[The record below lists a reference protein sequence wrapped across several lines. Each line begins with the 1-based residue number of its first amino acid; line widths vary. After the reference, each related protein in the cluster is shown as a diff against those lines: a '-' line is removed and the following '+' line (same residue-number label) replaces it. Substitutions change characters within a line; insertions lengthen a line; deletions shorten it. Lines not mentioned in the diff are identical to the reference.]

1 MVIISSVPVQ
11 PDPPRSSAVA
21 DRVPGRARRPPQRL
35 TPREVVILRLLVA
48 GMTADAIGNVEAIS
62 PRTVRKHLEHIYRKL
77 DVDDRLLAAR
87 RAWEE
92 GLV

>member
-1 MVIISSVPVQ
+1 MAISSLTAQ
-11 PDPPRSSAVA
+11 PGPHRSSSLV
-21 DRVPGRARRPPQRL
+21 DQVPGRLRRPPQRL

-62 PRTVRKHLEHIYRKL
+62 PGTVRKQLEHIYRKL